1 MALLK
6 PLVCGKILDS
16 GEKAYSS
23 QTSEGYCR
31 ITIQCDLPPCDEWN
45 GSVLDAIEK
54 INNKEDRM
62 LFIGFMVHGS
72 VVSLGAK
79 IENDVE
85 LIESYL
91 NRLDEFFTEDS

>member
-1 MALLK
+1 
-6 PLVCGKILDS
+6 
-16 GEKAYSS
+16 
-23 QTSEGYCR
+23 
-31 ITIQCDLPPCDEWN
+31 
-45 GSVLDAIEK
+45 
-54 INNKEDRM
+54 M